1 MNGTW
6 QARMAIAACRAYV
19 EELIRL
25 DDERNAIRIATSL
38 FQLAGS
44 ATGLQ
49 AYAKHGLDILE
60 AIPLSR
66 FSNTNFRNEQA
77 ARSLATISKARENL
91 SASALKR

>member
-1 MNGTW
+1 
-6 QARMAIAACRAYV
+6 MAIAACRAYV

-25 DDERNAIRIATSL
+25 DDERKAIRIATAL

-66 FSNTNFRNEQA
+66 FSNTNFRTEQA
-77 ARSLATISKARENL
+77 ARSLANVSKARENL
-91 SASALKR
+91 STGTSKR